1 MLKRTLVGGVFFL
14 IPLAV
19 VAIVL
24 GKVFEIA
31 NKVAAPLGSVV
42 PVDRVV
48 GIAMADILAVVLIV
62 AVCVLAGITAR
73 LKFFSDRVA
82 RLDNALIDIVP
93 RYAVAKSTLSGITNV
108 EQAALSAVIV
118 RFDDCEQLAFEIE
131 RSADKVVVFLP
142 GAPSPWAG
150 TSVIVD
156 ADRVT
161 ALNLPTHQ
169 AVGLLR
175 VLGRGTLPAL
185 KTGTAAP
192 APTGQ

>member
-1 MLKRTLVGGVFFL
+1 MLKSTLVGGVFFL

-24 GKVFEIA
+24 GKVLELA
-31 NKVAAPLGSVV
+31 NKVAAPLGRVV
-42 PVDRVV
+42 PIDRVV

-73 LKFFSDRVA
+73 LRFFSDRIV

-108 EQAALSAVIV
+108 EQAALSAVLV
-118 RFDDCEQLAFEIE
+118 RFDDCEQIAFEVE
-131 RSADKVVVFLP
+131 RSADKVVLFLP
-142 GAPSPWAG
+142 GAPSPWSG

-156 ADRVT
+156 AERVT
-161 ALNLPTHQ
+161 PVNLPTHQ
-169 AVGLLR
+169 VVGLLR
-175 VLGRGTLPAL
+175 VLGRGTLPVIKSDTPEAA
-185 KTGTAAP
+185 AAP
-192 APTGQ
+192 R